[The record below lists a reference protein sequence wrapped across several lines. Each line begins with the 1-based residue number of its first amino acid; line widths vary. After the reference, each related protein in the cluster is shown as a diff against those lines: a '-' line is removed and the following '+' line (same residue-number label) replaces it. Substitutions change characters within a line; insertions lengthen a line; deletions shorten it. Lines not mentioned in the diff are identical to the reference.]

1 MIRWLDDERLPPTV
15 KANMA
20 RFKATSFA
28 KDLDES
34 ETEWRFMSWPRTDHT
49 PLRFILRSSSN
60 RSATFTID
68 GAGHEY
74 GNIEEPAFAAAPSYE
89 QRG

>member
-1 MIRWLDDERLPPTV
+1 MIRWLEDERLSSAV

-34 ETEWRFMSWPRTDHT
+34 EARWRFMSWPRSSDT
-49 PLRFILRSSSN
+49 PMRFLLES
-60 RSATFTID
+60 
-68 GAGHEY
+68 
-74 GNIEEPAFAAAPSYE
+74 
-89 QRG
+89 

>member
-1 MIRWLDDERLPPTV
+1 MIRWIEDERLSAAV

-34 ETEWRFMSWPRTDHT
+34 AAHWRFMSWPRTDHT
-49 PLRFILRSSSN
+49 PLRFLLRSDDQHQ
-60 RSATFTID
+60 AVFTVD
-68 GAGHEY
+68 GDGQEY
-74 GNIEEPAFAAAPSYE
+74 GKIEGAADGVSRNEAH
-89 QRG
+89 

>member
-1 MIRWLDDERLPPTV
+1 MIRWLEDERLSSNV

-34 ETEWRFMSWPRTDHT
+34 AARWQFMSWPRTDHA
-49 PLRFILRSSSN
+49 PLRFLLRSDDH
-60 RSATFTID
+60 RHATFTID
-68 GAGHEY
+68 GAGMEY
-74 GNIEEPAFAAAPSYE
+74 GKLEHDETGVTPDH
-89 QRG
+89 GL

>member
-1 MIRWLDDERLPPTV
+1 MIRWLDDDRLSSAV

-34 ETEWRFMSWPRTDHT
+34 EARWRFMSWPRNDHMPMRFLLQSDGHKRAIFTFDEGGYEYGRIEDDVISPT
-49 PLRFILRSSSN
+49 P
-60 RSATFTID
+60 RSA
-68 GAGHEY
+68 
-74 GNIEEPAFAAAPSYE
+74 
-89 QRG
+89 

>member
-1 MIRWLDDERLPPTV
+1 MIRWRDDERLSPSV

-34 ETEWRFMSWPRTDHT
+34 EAEWRFMSWPRSENA
-49 PLRFILRSSSN
+49 PLRFLLESSG
-60 RSATFTID
+60 RQHATFTID
-68 GAGHEY
+68 GGGHEY
-74 GNIEEPAFAAAPSYE
+74 GHIEDVVISASPSD
-89 QRG
+89 G

>member
-1 MIRWLDDERLPPTV
+1 MIHWLEDERLSSAV

-34 ETEWRFMSWPRTDHT
+34 AAGWRFMSWPRTAHT
-49 PLRFILRSSSN
+49 PLRFLLRSDDHRN
-60 RSATFTID
+60 ATFTID
-68 GAGHEY
+68 DGAHEY
-74 GNIEEPAFAAAPSYE
+74 GKIEAEEDLSA
-89 QRG
+89 

>member
-1 MIRWLDDERLPPTV
+1 MIRWLEDERLPAPV

-34 ETEWRFMSWPRTDHT
+34 EARWRFMSWPRTDHT
-49 PLRFILRSSSN
+49 PLRFLLESDDR
-60 RSATFTID
+60 RRATFTLD
-68 GAGHEY
+68 AGGVAY
-74 GNIEEPAFAAAPSYE
+74 GRIEEAAGAATSL
-89 QRG
+89 QA

>member
-1 MIRWLDDERLPPTV
+1 MIRWLEDERLSASV

-34 ETEWRFMSWPRTDHT
+34 AAHWRFMSWPRSEAT
-49 PLRFILRSSSN
+49 PLRFLLRSDDQHQ
-60 RSATFTID
+60 AVFTVDDGGQEYGKIE
-68 GAGHEY
+68 GAGEGVSRDERH
-74 GNIEEPAFAAAPSYE
+74 
-89 QRG
+89 